1 MALLGDRVGDP
12 LHTNE
17 EKIGRSQVLMGLF
30 GFKIWV
36 EAGEC
41 LGWVNYSWSKD
52 CQLIFANILT

>member
-12 LHTNE
+12 LHTNK

-41 LGWVNYSWSKD
+41 LGWVNY
-52 CQLIFANILT
+52 CQHPGAKTVN